1 MTTVQDDIR
10 DVKAA
15 CALLGYHAEA
25 IVDHH
30 RNVAE
35 TLRGLARRLRNAGM
49 APPPSATP
57 VAPPLPAT
65 PAPAPVANSAVDR
78 LSTAPRVPEP
88 VTLFSDAEVAGIY
101 ARRKSDVQRHRDGGS
116 DPKAQHV
123 ALLPPSVPATDSL
136 DPAAIYERRRQ
147 AVAASGSR

>member
-1 MTTVQDDIR
+1 
-10 DVKAA
+10 
-15 CALLGYHAEA
+15 
-25 IVDHH
+25 
-30 RNVAE
+30 
-35 TLRGLARRLRNAGM
+35 LAYSG
-49 APPPSATP
+49 S
-57 VAPPLPAT
+57 
-65 PAPAPVANSAVDR
+65 
-78 LSTAPRVPEP
+78 APRRSTPRRQG
-88 VTLFSDAEVAGIY
+88 AEVAGIY